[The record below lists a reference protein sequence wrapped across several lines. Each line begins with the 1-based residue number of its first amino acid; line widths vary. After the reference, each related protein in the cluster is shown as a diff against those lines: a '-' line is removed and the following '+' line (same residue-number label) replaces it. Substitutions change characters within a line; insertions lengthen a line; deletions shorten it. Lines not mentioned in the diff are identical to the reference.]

1 MTKNVIRFLA
11 LLSFSTAAHATPT
24 EVVLVKRPGVMAYEE
39 VAEAFREG
47 CRVQARIVNLDRVSP
62 PKSFSA
68 SQLVITVGQEAFD
81 AVLAAPDRE
90 IATLAFHTRDGVLG
104 PPAAAAPELTLHALV
119 TARPS
124 VKIIGVVYGPRTA
137 SAYVAAKEAAHRM
150 GLELRGV
157 QAADGPKAVRA
168 LRGLVDSIEALW
180 LPFDVDVVT
189 PQLFQYAL
197 RLQIERGLPIAAATR
212 QQVHSGAL
220 VAVDFSSRATGRA
233 AADLANALLDGRPL
247 DALSSDRLDLLS
259 GARITV
265 NGDIARRLGANIPA
279 LLRMGARVE

>member
-1 MTKNVIRFLA
+1 MTKHLVSMLA
-11 LLSFSTAAHATPT
+11 ALSLSAAAHATPT

-47 CRVQARIVNLDRVSP
+47 CRVQARMVNLDHVSP
-62 PKSFSA
+62 PWRFGP

-81 AVLAAPDRE
+81 AVQAAPDHV
-90 IATLAFHTRDGVLG
+90 IATLAFNVHEGVLG

-124 VKIIGVVYGPRTA
+124 VKVIGVVYGPRTA
-137 SAYVAAKEAAHRM
+137 AAFARAKEEAHRM
-150 GLELRGV
+150 GLELRGTE
-157 QAADGPKAVRA
+157 ATNGPQAVRA
-168 LRGLVDSIEALW
+168 LRELVDSVQALW
-180 LPFDVDVVT
+180 LPFDIDVVT

-220 VAVDFSSRATGRA
+220 IAVDFSARATGRA
-233 AADLANALLDGRPL
+233 AADIANALLDGRSPQ
-247 DALSSDRLDLLS
+247 ALSSDRLDLLS

-265 NGDIARRLGANIPA
+265 NGDVARRLGADLPA

>member
-1 MTKNVIRFLA
+1 MTKHLVSLLLTLA
-11 LLSFSTAAHATPT
+11 LPTSAHGTPT
-24 EVVLVKRPGVMAYEE
+24 EVVLVKRRGVMAYEE

-47 CRVQARIVNLDRVSP
+47 CRVQARMVNLEPLAP
-62 PKSFSA
+62 PSRFGPSE
-68 SQLVITVGQEAFD
+68 LVITVGQEAFD
-81 AVLAAPDRE
+81 VVRAAPDHE
-90 IATLAFHTRDGVLG
+90 IATLAFHGREGVLG
-104 PPAAAAPELTLHALV
+104 PPAAAAPELTLHALI

-137 SAYVAAKEAAHRM
+137 TAFATAKEAARRM
-150 GLELRGV
+150 GLQLRGI

-168 LRGLVDSIEALW
+168 LRQLVDSVQALW

-197 RLQIERGLPIAAATR
+197 RLQIERGIPIAAATR

-233 AADLANALLDGRPL
+233 AADIANALLDGRSPQ
-247 DALSSDRLDLLS
+247 ALPTDGLDLLA

-265 NGDIARRLGANIPA
+265 NGDIARRLGADLPA
-279 LLRMGARVE
+279 LLRMGARIE